1 MNIKEM
7 FIPHYIM
14 GYVSSA
20 VLVSYVN
27 SQKGEFVIVGHT
39 RLLYV
44 CLLALLC
51 EDSIL
56 EVTLVHVLSL
66 TMNIFG
72 EIMCKKNICLKL

>member
-1 MNIKEM
+1 
-7 FIPHYIM
+7 M

-44 CLLALLC
+44 CLLALL
-51 EDSIL
+51 
-56 EVTLVHVLSL
+56 
-66 TMNIFG
+66 
-72 EIMCKKNICLKL
+72 

>member
-1 MNIKEM
+1 MYWIRTNLQRFQPLNIKEM

-14 GYVSSA
+14 EYVGSA

-44 CLLALLC
+44 CLYLLYY
-51 EDSIL
+51 EKT
-56 EVTLVHVLSL
+56 V
-66 TMNIFG
+66 FWR
-72 EIMCKKNICLKL
+72 